1 MSVILK
7 TTGVGKLKTVFDT
20 MKDLITDV
28 NLHFN
33 GDWEKE
39 AGAVI
44 AEFDNSKLALV
55 YFFLDKREIDKSG
68 FYKCSKPCFA
78 GINLPAFYKKLK
90 VIKDHDT
97 MTMEMNPEQPE
108 VLSLRLDNNEKQ
120 KRGAFDIKL
129 MDIDQTYLEIP
140 DEVFDMTI
148 ALDSAEFQQMC
159 RDVNTVDAE
168 RARIT
173 VSQGEVTMRA
183 EGDDGSAEISLGAKR
198 DAEPSESSGVGVV
211 SNEYPLKF
219 LMQFAKASK
228 LSQTVRIRIKDNFPI
243 MMDYQIP
250 SIGLLRFCLSPFPSD
265 DDECTAEPAP
275 TVKRKSP
282 DPAPTGKRKYPD
294 VAPPPS
300 RNARRPIRLP
310 PGIDE

>member
-1 MSVILK
+1 MSMVLK
-7 TTGVGKLKTVFDT
+7 TTGVGKIKTVFDT
-20 MKDLITDV
+20 IKDLITDV

-33 GDWEKE
+33 GDWERD

-55 YFFLDKREIDKSG
+55 YFFIDKAEIDKSG

-97 MTMEMNPEQPE
+97 MTMEMNPDHPE
-108 VLSLRLDNNEKQ
+108 VLSLRLDNSEKQ
-120 KRGAFDIKL
+120 KRGSFDVKL
-129 MDIDQTYLEIP
+129 MDIDHTYLEIP
-140 DEVFDMTI
+140 DEVFDVTI
-148 ALDSAEFQQMC
+148 SLDSAEFQQMC
-159 RDVNTVDAE
+159 RDVNTADAE

-173 VSQGEVTMRA
+173 VSRKEVTMRA
-183 EGDDGSAEISLGAKR
+183 VGDDGSAEISLGAKR
-198 DAEPSESSGVGVV
+198 DAESEDNVAAAAV

-243 MMDYQIP
+243 MMDYRIP
-250 SIGLLRFCLSPFPSD
+250 SIGLLRFCLSPFPT
-265 DDECTAEPAP
+265 EPEPEPAP
-275 TVKRKSP
+275 APAPAKRKAP
-282 DPAPTGKRKYPD
+282 DASRLPKRKAPD
-294 VAPPPS
+294 VAPP
-300 RNARRPIRLP
+300 RRPIRP
-310 PGIDE
+310 PPEIGE